1 MHCMGMGLAFAS
13 ASIRVGSPENPISC
27 SPNGK
32 PSALCMGAF
41 GIGSPGCNLAAT
53 PSTRPTF
60 WVTKFSANVLQDAR
74 NKDAL
79 KEAGWRVAI
88 VWECSLGAR
97 NTEQVAAA
105 LADWL
110 KRTEPFLEI
119 GKSMDLRD
127 ASHR

>member
-1 MHCMGMGLAFAS
+1 MS
-13 ASIRVGSPENPISC
+13 R
-27 SPNGK
+27 
-32 PSALCMGAF
+32 
-41 GIGSPGCNLAAT
+41 
-53 PSTRPTF
+53 
-60 WVTKFSANVLQDAR
+60 DAR

-105 LADWL
+105 LTDWL
-110 KRTEPFLEI
+110 KGPQPFLEI
-119 GKSMDLRD
+119 GKPMDLRD